1 MYPLAYREFMA
12 GDTAHIDRVTGRSI
26 ASAEARAGRGGA
38 GRAQFGQQCTNKGT
52 SSSVRFVLRFSMD
65 RWMSH
70 TRSCSFSSSPTAY
83 TPNKPVSE

>member
-1 MYPLAYREFMA
+1 
-12 GDTAHIDRVTGRSI
+12 
-26 ASAEARAGRGGA
+26 
-38 GRAQFGQQCTNKGT
+38 
-52 SSSVRFVLRFSMD
+52 VLRFSMD